1 MTITRNV
8 MNHPDDQIINGS
20 PIPTFVIDR
29 DHTVTHWNRACEVLT
44 GMLAR
49 DVVGTKNQWVP
60 FYSHYRN
67 VLADFVI
74 DETDEANLQKHYDG
88 MTRKSPLIADAY
100 EVETFLVTPSLGGIW
115 LYFTA
120 AALRGSTG
128 QIVGAIQTLQDISAV
143 KRAKER
149 EHALNIK
156 LAKTVSELQNS
167 LALLQKKQHQLIQ
180 SEKMAALGGLVA
192 GVAHEINT
200 PVGIGV
206 TAASLLEEKTSEC
219 AKLFATQAMKR
230 SDLDAYFHLALES
243 SAMILANLGRASDL
257 IQRFKQVAV
266 DQSCEEINEFHLKAC
281 LENHLMSLRPMLKN
295 GAHTIQ
301 LQCREDLVVRSYAG
315 ALGQITSILVMNS
328 QLHGFEELKNGTI
341 ALDIEEQGNDIV
353 LEYRD
358 NGRGIPK
365 EHLEHLF
372 EPFFTTKRNHGGTGL
387 GLHILYNLVTQTLGG
402 GIELESEYGH
412 GVLFRIQ
419 IPKCSPP
426 NRSTF
431 FHAKSSDDTKKGGV

>member
-1 MTITRNV
+1 

-44 GMLAR
+44 GLLAS

-60 FYSHYRN
+60 FYSHPRN

-74 DETDEANLQKHYDG
+74 DEADEVSLQKHYEG
-88 MTRKSPLIADAY
+88 ITRKSPLISDAY
-100 EVETFLVTPSLGGIW
+100 EVETFLVTPSLGGKW

-120 AALRGSTG
+120 AALRGPSG

-156 LAKTVSELQNS
+156 LARTVSELQDS
-167 LALLQKKQHQLIQ
+167 LELLKKNQHQLIQ

-206 TAASLLEEKTSEC
+206 TAASLLEDKTREC
-219 AKLFATQAMKR
+219 ANLFSTQAMKR
-230 SDLDAYFHLALES
+230 SDLDAYFRLAIEA

-266 DQSCEEINEFHLKAC
+266 DQSCEELNEFRLKAC
-281 LENHLMSLRPMLKN
+281 LDNHLMSLRPMLKN
-295 GAHTIQ
+295 GAHTVQI
-301 LQCREDLVVRSYAG
+301 QCREDLVLKSYAG
-315 ALGQITSILVMNS
+315 VLGQIISILVMNS
-328 QLHGFEELKNGTI
+328 QLHGFEEVKNGSIT
-341 ALDIEEQGNDIV
+341 LDVEEQGDDIA

-358 NGRGIPK
+358 NGRGIPM
-365 EHLEHLF
+365 ENLEHIF

-387 GLHILYNLVTQTLGG
+387 GLHILYNLITQTLGG
-402 GIELESEYGH
+402 QIELESKYGH
-412 GVLFRIQ
+412 GVLFRIH

-426 NRSTF
+426 NRSAF
-431 FHAKSSDDTKKGGV
+431 FHAKSSADAKKGSV

>member
-1 MTITRNV
+1 

-29 DHTVTHWNRACEVLT
+29 EHTVTHWNRACEVLT
-44 GMLAR
+44 GLLAGE
-49 DVVGTKNQWVP
+49 VIGTQNQWKP
-60 FYSHYRN
+60 FYSEPRH

-74 DETDEANLQKHYDG
+74 DEADMDSLHKHYEG
-88 MTRKSPLIADAY
+88 GIHKSKLIDDAV
-100 EVETFLVTPSLGGIW
+100 EVETFLVTPSLGGMW

-120 AALRGSTG
+120 AALKGTSG
-128 QIVGAIQTLQDISAV
+128 QIVGAIQTLQDISVA
-143 KRAKER
+143 KRAEER

-156 LAKTVSELQNS
+156 LARTVSELRNS
-167 LALLQKKQHQLIQ
+167 LDLLKKKQQRLIQ

-206 TAASLLEEKTSEC
+206 TAASLLEEKTREC
-219 AKLFATQAMKR
+219 ANLFTTQAMKR
-230 SDLDAYFHLALES
+230 SDLETYFRLAQDS

-266 DQSCEEINEFHLKAC
+266 DQSCEAINEIQLKVC
-281 LENHLMSLRPMLKN
+281 LENHLMSLRPTLKN
-295 GAHTIQ
+295 GAHSIH
-301 LQCREDLVVRSYAG
+301 LQCRDDLVVHSYAG
-315 ALGQITSILVMNS
+315 ALGQIVSILVMNS
-328 QLHGFEELKNGTI
+328 LLHGFEELKNGVIT
-341 ALDIEEQGNDIV
+341 LKVDERGDDIV

-358 NGRGIPK
+358 NGRGISQ

-402 GIELESEYGH
+402 RIDLKSEYGH
-412 GVLFRIQ
+412 GVLFRMQ
-419 IPKCSPP
+419 IPRRSPA
-426 NRSTF
+426 NRSVF
-431 FHAKSSDDTKKGGV
+431 FHAKSSTAAEQGSA